1 MIFLT
6 TEQKILDKTPLDKNL
21 LSHNLKP
28 AMLLSQKINL
38 TQLLGDKLINKIY
51 DLIEADNLTG
61 NYKLLVDDYL
71 VDMCTYWSVYY
82 ALTDMLS
89 KIGNRGLQVESS
101 ENSSATDLATY
112 RELKST
118 YKNIAETFS
127 ERTKNYL
134 WINNSLFPEFD
145 LGAAA
150 NGKVPSNIK
159 TKFFSGLQI

>member
-1 MIFLT
+1 MVFLT

-28 AMLLSQKINL
+28 AIMLSQKINV
-38 TQLLGDKLINKIY
+38 TQLLGDQLINKIY
-51 DLIEADNLTG
+51 SDIEADSLSG
-61 NYKLLVDDYL
+61 NYKYL
-71 VDMCTYWSVYY
+71 VDTYLQDMVTYWSVYY

-89 KIGNRGLQVESS
+89 KAGNRGLQIENS
-101 ENSSATDLATY
+101 ENSSGADLATY

-134 WINNSLFPEFD
+134 WINNGLFIEFN
-145 LGAAA
+145 LGAGAD
-150 NGKVPSNIK
+150 GKVPTNIDS
-159 TKFFSGLQI
+159 KFFSGLQI

>member
-28 AMLLSQKINL
+28 ALILSQKINL
-38 TQLLGDKLINKIY
+38 TQLLGDKLVNKIY
-51 DLIEADNLTG
+51 TEIENDTLANP
-61 NYKLLVDDYL
+61 YKKLVDDYL
-71 VDMCTYWSVYY
+71 VDMITYWSVYY
-82 ALTDMLS
+82 ALTDLLS

-101 ENSSATDLATY
+101 ENSSSADLATY

-118 YKNIAETFS
+118 YKNIAETFT

-134 WINNSLFPEFD
+134 WINNGLFPEFD
-145 LGAAA
+145 LGAGAE
-150 NGKVPSNIK
+150 GKVPTNIN
-159 TKFFSGLQI
+159 TKYFSGLQI

>member
-1 MIFLT
+1 MVFLT

-28 AMLLSQKINL
+28 AMILSQKINV
-38 TQLLGDKLINKIY
+38 TQLLGDDLINKIY
-51 DLIEADNLTG
+51 SDISGSTLSG
-61 NYKLLVDDYL
+61 NYKYL
-71 VDMCTYWSVYY
+71 VDTYLLDMVTYWSVYY

-89 KIGNRGLQVESS
+89 KAGNRGLQVESS
-101 ENSSATDLATY
+101 ENSSAADLATY

-134 WINNSLFPEFD
+134 WINNGLFPEFN
-145 LGAAA
+145 LGAGAD
-150 NGKVPSNIK
+150 GKVPTNIES
-159 TKFFSGLQI
+159 KFFSGLQI